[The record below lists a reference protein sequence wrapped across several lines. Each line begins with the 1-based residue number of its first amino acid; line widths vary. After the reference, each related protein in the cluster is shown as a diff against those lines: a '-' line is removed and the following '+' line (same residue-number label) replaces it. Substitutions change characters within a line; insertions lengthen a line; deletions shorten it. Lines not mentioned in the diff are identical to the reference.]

1 MQLVRLLVVNRKF
14 LFFKCTDLK
23 EPEVAQS
30 SLRLIQQ
37 CLLDEDSKKTPLAQ
51 DSLDH
56 LAANGVSHKSDKI
69 SMETMKLIPGIYVQ
83 NIEVSYSQIGQN
95 IYLIQH
101 FKKQEYLM
109 PSPSAFSKFVLSV
122 LKFLGILKI
131 LRYAQNFFCILK

>member
-1 MQLVRLLVVNRKF
+1 MKIYGSEMFSPFNQVNKKTNTWIEK

-23 EPEVAQS
+23 EPEVAQA

-83 NIEVSYSQIGQN
+83 NIEVSFWIKFIKTSNSLAIKN
-95 IYLIQH
+95 IYILLESTLL
-101 FKKQEYLM
+101 KYLE
-109 PSPSAFSKFVLSV
+109 SL
-122 LKFLGILKI
+122 
-131 LRYAQNFFCILK
+131 C

>member
-1 MQLVRLLVVNRKF
+1 MRKSIDESKV
-14 LFFKCTDLK
+14 LFSN

-83 NIEVSYSQIGQN
+83 NIEVSYSYSQIGHT
-95 IYLIQH
+95 I
-101 FKKQEYLM
+101 
-109 PSPSAFSKFVLSV
+109 
-122 LKFLGILKI
+122 
-131 LRYAQNFFCILK
+131 